1 MCLEVF
7 EDLVALFFDYLL
19 LTEHLYFCTK
29 YAPNIVKVIIKFE
42 AWVAKIRSKS
52 GRFSILN
59 RWLKLLIPLSWLIV
73 SNRAT
78 SFLDCNS
85 QSIAIALKKVR
96 RLGSHEKIQL
106 FLSLSAMWFDY
117 SVFFNL

>member
-7 EDLVALFFDYLL
+7 EDVVTFFPGYLL

-52 GRFSILN
+52 VRFSILS
-59 RWLKLLIPLSWLIV
+59 RWLKLLIPLSWLIA
-73 SNRAT
+73 SNIR
-78 SFLDCNS
+78 SN
-85 QSIAIALKKVR
+85 
-96 RLGSHEKIQL
+96 
-106 FLSLSAMWFDY
+106 
-117 SVFFNL
+117 